1 MLFDRYRK
9 AKRPD
14 DAVRPLPAK
23 PSNLAAALFR
33 ALTKKAW
40 YTEKQRQDSGVDL
53 TPPPAPPRQ
62 SASLPNIAS
71 YDVSNVEMT
80 TTPPTPSSPSLP
92 VLESPTPKPTISTP
106 AATRSRA
113 PFPAPDTTHSRA
125 ASKRHSAEHRV
136 TASLDDQRMKRVKRH
151 SFTYGRIHDDLGRLK
166 VSDEPSTSATTTVE
180 VAPKRSQ
187 SQQLPVNRLQ
197 PRVHGRQQQQQQ
209 QSGTPLSA
217 ERLAEMLAMDSESM
231 LLIDVRNILEYQR
244 RRIDGSF
251 NVNLPSL
258 LIKRYQRGTVSN
270 FNLEN
275 FITTTE
281 GRARY
286 VEKRGSNP
294 NRKLTW
300 VVYDDDMLLERTSQA
315 WTLLGVLE
323 RAMDNDHVFYLQG
336 GFNGF
341 HAHDTYL
348 VDGCS
353 DDDDDDM
360 GHGGSP
366 DVDTV
371 LLDDNSNRK
380 SVQFP
385 RRSVSYT
392 LGSTHDKTHLHRR
405 TSLFSLDTQAAR
417 ANNANALARR
427 ANKRAASSSSNSI
440 HNDVTSNNNNND
452 FLLPAPQQ
460 LLVAPS
466 ATTSTASSLARVVED
481 DDEEATIP
489 PITSPRTETDF
500 EFVISEI
507 IPGFLFVGPEI
518 ETADHAEQLQQRHIR
533 RVLNMAEECSDDII
547 RNSNAIVY
555 RKISARD
562 TVEMKNIDWV
572 MMEAVCFIEDAKRHH
587 EPIYVH
593 CKAGKSRSVTAIL
606 AYLVSSER
614 WTLKQAYRHVI
625 KARPNMSPNIGFI
638 AELMKMEGRVHGR
651 VSSFMETDWQSSSMP
666 SPEFTR
672 ELKELELA
680 WQQTPCEPVPS
691 IALK

>member
-14 DAVRPLPAK
+14 DAVRPVPAK

-92 VLESPTPKPTISTP
+92 VLESPTPKPTVSTP
-106 AATRSRA
+106 APRSRA
-113 PFPAPDTTHSRA
+113 PLTPDFSHSRA

-136 TASLDDQRMKRVKRH
+136 TATMDDQRMKRVKRH

-166 VSDEPSTSATTTVE
+166 VSDDSSTSATPVG

-209 QSGTPLSA
+209 QGGTPLSA
-217 ERLAEMLAMDSESM
+217 ERLAEMLAMDPESM

-286 VEKRGSNP
+286 VEKRGGNNN

-323 RAMDNDHVFYLQG
+323 RAMNNDNVFYLQG

-341 HAHDTYL
+341 QAHDTYL
-348 VDGCS
+348 VEGCS
-353 DDDDDDM
+353 DDDMDND
-360 GHGGSP
+360 GNQ

-371 LLDDNSNRK
+371 LLDDSNNNSNRK

-440 HNDVTSNNNNND
+440 HNDITTNSNNHD
-452 FLLPAPQQ
+452 LLLPTSQQ

-547 RNSNAIVY
+547 RNSTTIVY

-572 MMEAVCFIEDAKRHH
+572 MMEAVCFI
-587 EPIYVH
+587 
-593 CKAGKSRSVTAIL
+593 G
-606 AYLVSSER
+606 
-614 WTLKQAYRHVI
+614 
-625 KARPNMSPNIGFI
+625 M
-638 AELMKMEGRVHGR
+638 
-651 VSSFMETDWQSSSMP
+651 
-666 SPEFTR
+666 
-672 ELKELELA
+672 
-680 WQQTPCEPVPS
+680 
-691 IALK
+691 

>member
-14 DAVRPLPAK
+14 DAVRPVPAK

-92 VLESPTPKPTISTP
+92 VLESPTPKPTVSTP
-106 AATRSRA
+106 APRSRA
-113 PFPAPDTTHSRA
+113 PLSPDFSHSRA

-136 TASLDDQRMKRVKRH
+136 TATMDDQRMKRVKRH

-166 VSDEPSTSATTTVE
+166 VSDDSSTSATTVG

-209 QSGTPLSA
+209 QGGTPLSA
-217 ERLAEMLAMDSESM
+217 ERLAEMLAMDPESM

-286 VEKRGSNP
+286 VEKRGGNNN

-323 RAMDNDHVFYLQG
+323 RAMNNDNVFYLQG

-341 HAHDTYL
+341 QAHDTYL
-348 VDGCS
+348 VEGCS
-353 DDDDDDM
+353 DDDMDND
-360 GHGGSP
+360 GNQ

-371 LLDDNSNRK
+371 LLDDSNNNSNRK
-380 SVQFP
+380 SLQFP

-440 HNDVTSNNNNND
+440 HNDITTNSNNHD
-452 FLLPAPQQ
+452 LLLPTSQQ

-547 RNSNAIVY
+547 RNSTTIVY

-572 MMEAVCFIEDAKRHH
+572 MMEAVCFI
-587 EPIYVH
+587 
-593 CKAGKSRSVTAIL
+593 G
-606 AYLVSSER
+606 
-614 WTLKQAYRHVI
+614 
-625 KARPNMSPNIGFI
+625 M
-638 AELMKMEGRVHGR
+638 
-651 VSSFMETDWQSSSMP
+651 
-666 SPEFTR
+666 
-672 ELKELELA
+672 
-680 WQQTPCEPVPS
+680 
-691 IALK
+691 

>member
-14 DAVRPLPAK
+14 DAVRPVPAK

-53 TPPPAPPRQ
+53 TPPPAHPRQ

-92 VLESPTPKPTISTP
+92 VLESPTPKPTVSTP
-106 AATRSRA
+106 APRSRA
-113 PFPAPDTTHSRA
+113 PLTPDFSHSRA

-136 TASLDDQRMKRVKRH
+136 TATMDDQRMKRVKRH

-166 VSDEPSTSATTTVE
+166 VSDDSSTSATTVG

-209 QSGTPLSA
+209 QGGTPLSA
-217 ERLAEMLAMDSESM
+217 ERLAEMLAMDPESM

-286 VEKRGSNP
+286 VEKRGGNNN

-323 RAMDNDHVFYLQG
+323 RAMNNDNVFYLQG

-341 HAHDTYL
+341 QAHDTYL
-348 VDGCS
+348 VEGCS
-353 DDDDDDM
+353 DDDMDND
-360 GHGGSP
+360 GNQ

-371 LLDDNSNRK
+371 LLDDSNNNSNRK

-440 HNDVTSNNNNND
+440 HNDITTNSNNHD
-452 FLLPAPQQ
+452 LLLPTSQQ

-547 RNSNAIVY
+547 RNSTTIVY

-572 MMEAVCFIEDAKRHH
+572 MMEAVCFI
-587 EPIYVH
+587 
-593 CKAGKSRSVTAIL
+593 G
-606 AYLVSSER
+606 
-614 WTLKQAYRHVI
+614 
-625 KARPNMSPNIGFI
+625 
-638 AELMKMEGRVHGR
+638 MK
-651 VSSFMETDWQSSSMP
+651 
-666 SPEFTR
+666 
-672 ELKELELA
+672 
-680 WQQTPCEPVPS
+680 
-691 IALK
+691 

>member
-14 DAVRPLPAK
+14 DAVRPVPAK

-92 VLESPTPKPTISTP
+92 VLESPTPKPTVSTP
-106 AATRSRA
+106 APRSRA
-113 PFPAPDTTHSRA
+113 PLTPDFSHSRA

-136 TASLDDQRMKRVKRH
+136 TATMDDQRMKRVKRH

-166 VSDEPSTSATTTVE
+166 VSDDSSTSATTVG

-209 QSGTPLSA
+209 QGGTPLSA
-217 ERLAEMLAMDSESM
+217 ERLAEMLAMDPESM

-286 VEKRGSNP
+286 VEKRGGNNN

-323 RAMDNDHVFYLQG
+323 RAMNNDNVFYLQG

-341 HAHDTYL
+341 QAHDTYL
-348 VDGCS
+348 VEGCS
-353 DDDDDDM
+353 DDDMDND
-360 GHGGSP
+360 GNQ

-371 LLDDNSNRK
+371 LLDDSNNNSNRK
-380 SVQFP
+380 SLQFP

-405 TSLFSLDTQAAR
+405 TSFS
-417 ANNANALARR
+417 ALIL
-427 ANKRAASSSSNSI
+427 K
-440 HNDVTSNNNNND
+440 
-452 FLLPAPQQ
+452 
-460 LLVAPS
+460 LLVQ
-466 ATTSTASSLARVVED
+466 TMQTRWRVEP
-481 DDEEATIP
+481 TK
-489 PITSPRTETDF
+489 
-500 EFVISEI
+500 
-507 IPGFLFVGPEI
+507 
-518 ETADHAEQLQQRHIR
+518 EQLHPAATAFT
-533 RVLNMAEECSDDII
+533 M
-547 RNSNAIVY
+547 
-555 RKISARD
+555 ISL
-562 TVEMKNIDWV
+562 
-572 MMEAVCFIEDAKRHH
+572 
-587 EPIYVH
+587 P
-593 CKAGKSRSVTAIL
+593 TAIITTCY
-606 AYLVSSER
+606 YLHHNSY
-614 WTLKQAYRHVI
+614 W
-625 KARPNMSPNIGFI
+625 
-638 AELMKMEGRVHGR
+638 
-651 VSSFMETDWQSSSMP
+651 
-666 SPEFTR
+666 
-672 ELKELELA
+672 
-680 WQQTPCEPVPS
+680 
-691 IALK
+691 

>member
-14 DAVRPLPAK
+14 DAVRPVPAK

-92 VLESPTPKPTISTP
+92 VLESPTPKPTVSTP
-106 AATRSRA
+106 APRSRA
-113 PFPAPDTTHSRA
+113 PLTPDFSHSRA

-136 TASLDDQRMKRVKRH
+136 TATMDDQRMKRVKRH

-166 VSDEPSTSATTTVE
+166 VSDDSSTSATTVG

-209 QSGTPLSA
+209 QGGTPLSA
-217 ERLAEMLAMDSESM
+217 ERLAEMLAMDPESM

-286 VEKRGSNP
+286 VEKRGGNNN

-323 RAMDNDHVFYLQG
+323 RAMNNDNVFYLQG

-341 HAHDTYL
+341 QAHDTYL
-348 VDGCS
+348 VEGCS
-353 DDDDDDM
+353 DDDMDND
-360 GHGGSP
+360 GNQ

-371 LLDDNSNRK
+371 LLDDSNNNSNRK
-380 SVQFP
+380 SLQFP

-440 HNDVTSNNNNND
+440 HNDITTNSNNHD
-452 FLLPAPQQ
+452 LLLPTSQQ

-547 RNSNAIVY
+547 RNSTTIVY

-572 MMEAVCFIEDAKRHH
+572 MMEAVCFI
-587 EPIYVH
+587 
-593 CKAGKSRSVTAIL
+593 G
-606 AYLVSSER
+606 
-614 WTLKQAYRHVI
+614 
-625 KARPNMSPNIGFI
+625 M
-638 AELMKMEGRVHGR
+638 
-651 VSSFMETDWQSSSMP
+651 
-666 SPEFTR
+666 
-672 ELKELELA
+672 
-680 WQQTPCEPVPS
+680 
-691 IALK
+691 

>member
-14 DAVRPLPAK
+14 DAVRPVPAK

-53 TPPPAPPRQ
+53 TPPPAHPRQ

-71 YDVSNVEMT
+71 YDVSNVEVT

-92 VLESPTPKPTISTP
+92 VLESPTPKPTVSTP
-106 AATRSRA
+106 APRSRA
-113 PFPAPDTTHSRA
+113 PLTPDFSHSRA

-136 TASLDDQRMKRVKRH
+136 TATMDDQRMKRVKRH

-166 VSDEPSTSATTTVE
+166 VSDDSSTSATTVG

-209 QSGTPLSA
+209 QGGTPLSA
-217 ERLAEMLAMDSESM
+217 ERLAEMLAMDPESM

-286 VEKRGSNP
+286 VEKRGGNNN

-323 RAMDNDHVFYLQG
+323 RAMNNDNVFYLQG

-341 HAHDTYL
+341 QAHDTYL

-353 DDDDDDM
+353 DDDMYND
-360 GHGGSP
+360 GNQ

-371 LLDDNSNRK
+371 LLDDSNNNSNRK

-440 HNDVTSNNNNND
+440 HNDITTNSNNHD
-452 FLLPAPQQ
+452 LLLPTSQQ

-547 RNSNAIVY
+547 RNSTTIVY

-572 MMEAVCFIEDAKRHH
+572 MMEAVCFI
-587 EPIYVH
+587 
-593 CKAGKSRSVTAIL
+593 G
-606 AYLVSSER
+606 
-614 WTLKQAYRHVI
+614 
-625 KARPNMSPNIGFI
+625 M
-638 AELMKMEGRVHGR
+638 
-651 VSSFMETDWQSSSMP
+651 
-666 SPEFTR
+666 
-672 ELKELELA
+672 
-680 WQQTPCEPVPS
+680 
-691 IALK
+691 